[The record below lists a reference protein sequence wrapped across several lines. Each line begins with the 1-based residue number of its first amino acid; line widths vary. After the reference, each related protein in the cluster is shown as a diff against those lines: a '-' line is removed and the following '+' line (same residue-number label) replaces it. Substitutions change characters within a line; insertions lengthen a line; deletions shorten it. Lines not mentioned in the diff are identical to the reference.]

1 MNPPRLSP
9 LTIFALA
16 LFPALAGAAPAGLGR
31 AGFHRHAAIA
41 IPRYEA
47 QDSLVRPEATHAT
60 RPFTACMAQASG
72 PVQVFG
78 MIDDE
83 TGDTVAVVRG
93 NRLPLRTAYP
103 AVPSAA
109 AARWFARGESI
120 RVGAT
125 TYVRTGPT
133 RELAPG
139 SVAAF
144 ARYAGIPVYAAP
156 GASRPGSVYVPL
168 DGCRFQEFRAAPRD
182 PSR

>member
-9 LTIFALA
+9 LTIFVLA
-16 LFPALAGAAPAGLGR
+16 FVPALAAAAPAG
-31 AGFHRHAAIA
+31 FHRPDAIS
-41 IPRYEA
+41 IPRSMP
-47 QDSLVRPEATHAT
+47 QDSAVHGEGNAHAT

-83 TGDTVAVVRG
+83 SGDTVAVVRG

-120 RVGAT
+120 RLGAA
-125 TYVRTGPT
+125 TYVRTGPA

-139 SVAAF
+139 SVAAYGRF
-144 ARYAGIPVYAAP
+144 AGVPVYAAP
-156 GASRPGSVYVPL
+156 GASRPGSVFVPL
-168 DGCRFQEFRAAPRD
+168 DGCRFQEFRASARD
-182 PSR
+182 AGR